1 MADVVFENVTKTFTD
16 GTVAVRSLSLHVSDG
31 ELVVLV
37 GPSGCGKTTALRM
50 LAGLEPITQGNIR
63 VGNRLVND
71 VDPSDRDIAMVFQNY
86 ALYPH
91 MSVYSNMAFPL
102 RMLGMPRRERD
113 ARVSRIARILAIERF
128 LQRRPAQLSGGQ
140 RQRVAMGRALVREP
154 QVFLMDEPLS
164 NLDAK
169 LRLQMRAE
177 LSEIQHQ
184 LGITTVYVTHD
195 QVEAMTLGTRVA
207 VLRHGVLQQVA
218 TPDVIYGEPANMFVA
233 AFVGSP
239 PMNLVEATLKLENGN
254 ATVQIGEQHIA
265 LDARELDAASPLDSW
280 RNKALVVGIRPEKLG
295 TTNNSEPGGVAAN
308 ASNRTLR
315 ARVKHRESL
324 GSDVLVHLFL
334 PGTRTLSDSLAAFA
348 HDVDDPEDVELAEY
362 PATEQALIVGRYPP
376 ETHADAG
383 SSFLTAVAPG
393 SLVFFDPAT
402 GNRIGRGS
410 KLQSP

>member
-1 MADVVFENVTKTFTD
+1 MADVVFENVTKTFAD

-50 LAGLEPITQGNIR
+50 LAGLESISDGNIR
-63 VGNRLVND
+63 VGDRLVNNI
-71 VDPSDRDIAMVFQNY
+71 DPSDRDIAMVFQNY

-102 RMLGMPRRERD
+102 RMLGMSRTERD

-177 LSEIQHQ
+177 LSEIQRQ

-207 VLRHGVLQQVA
+207 VLRHGVLQQVS
-218 TPDVIYGEPANMFVA
+218 TPDEIYGEPANMFVA

-239 PMNLVEATLKLENGN
+239 PMNLVEATLRLESGS
-254 ATVQIGEQHIA
+254 ATVQIGKQRITV
-265 LDARELDAASPLDSW
+265 DASELECAGSLDSW
-280 RNKALVVGIRPEKLG
+280 RNNALVVGIRPEKLG
-295 TTNNSEPGGVAAN
+295 VIDDSGSGGVSAC
-308 ASNRTLR
+308 SVNRTLR
-315 ARVKHRESL
+315 AVVKHRESL
-324 GSDVLVHLFL
+324 GSDALVHLSL
-334 PGTRTLSDSLAAFA
+334 PDTQPLSDGLAAFA
-348 HDVDDPEDVELAEY
+348 HDVDDPDDVEPAEH
-362 PATEQALIVGRYPP
+362 PDSEHALIVGRYAP
-376 ETHADAG
+376 ETRADAG
-383 SSFLTAVAPG
+383 SPFLTSVAPG

-402 GNRIGRGS
+402 GDRIGPGS